1 MLSLNITVSC
11 GTTPMADY
19 FIDMNNMF
27 DLLDRRAKV
36 CSPKGAPHIKISQGK
51 VEFKQI
57 SFAYEGKGEV
67 LKKVSFSI
75 EAGQKVAI
83 VGQSGAGKSTLAK
96 LLFRFYD
103 VDSGK
108 ILIDGQDIK
117 THNQHSVQSAIG
129 VVPQD
134 TVMFNESIYYNI
146 AYGKQGATQQEVEA
160 AAKSSCNS
168 KA

>member
-1 MLSLNITVSC
+1 LLYVLFLQLFIQLGILVIVYRQIKHN
-11 GTTPMADY
+11 

-57 SFAYEGKGEV
+57 SFAYKGKDKV

-108 ILIDGQDIK
+108 ILK
-117 THNQHSVQSAIG
+117 W
-129 VVPQD
+129 
-134 TVMFNESIYYNI
+134 
-146 AYGKQGATQQEVEA
+146 
-160 AAKSSCNS
+160 
-168 KA
+168 